1 MIKLTTDEIKY
12 IAMFENMTR
21 ATVKD
26 CIINENNITFLI
38 KEGEMGLAI
47 GKKGNNIKMAQKL
60 LGKRIN
66 IFEYSNNI
74 NKFIQ
79 NIFSPAKVSKIEQN
93 GDSVRIFLDSQ
104 SKRQLRP
111 IIKHRIPIIKQL
123 LERHFKIKRVS
134 VV

>member
-12 IAMFENMTR
+12 IAMFENITR

-26 CIINENNITFLI
+26 CIINGNNITFLI

-74 NKFIQ
+74 DKFIR
-79 NIFSPAKVSKIEQN
+79 NIFSPARVNKIEQN
-93 GDSVRIFLDSQ
+93 GDFVRIFLDSQ
-104 SKRQLRP
+104 SKRRMKP
-111 IIKHRIPIIKQL
+111 IIRHRIPLIKQL
-123 LERHFKIKRVS
+123 LERHFSIKRVS